1 MEQKGDI
8 TDAFDD
14 DTLRHS
20 IEKADQTGVWRE
32 STGTFS
38 DPKLEEIR
46 KQLAEPE
53 RLDYAERRR
62 RDLQRLAV
70 EARTPPPSAAKPAK
84 AETTFDW
91 RETVVPTSTPL
102 PPTPN
107 EVLSQ
112 LQERVSSDAPS
123 TLPPEIDH
131 PLLGL
136 VRPVLAG
143 FSVFLPI
150 SVTTMVF
157 VGARFDLPVRGLV
170 ASIGAGIAWH
180 EFHAGRFR
188 APMIGLSV
196 YLLAFLTMPGP
207 WGNRE
212 ILACMVGFVMTLLG
226 SGLVGFLR
234 ERDAGGSA

>member
-14 DTLRHS
+14 DSLRDS
-20 IEKADQTGVWRE
+20 IAKADQTGVWRE
-32 STGTFS
+32 ATGTFT
-38 DPKLEEIR
+38 DPKLEGIR

-62 RDLQRLAV
+62 RDLQR
-70 EARTPPPSAAKPAK
+70 AALAK
-84 AETTFDW
+84 AAPATRAVSPEPAFDW
-91 RETVVPTSTPL
+91 RETVVATQTPP

-112 LQERVSSDAPS
+112 LQDRVSGNGPS
-123 TLPPEIDH
+123 ALPPEIDH

-136 VRPVLAG
+136 VRPVLSG

-188 APMIGLSV
+188 APLIGLAV
-196 YLLAFLTMPGP
+196 YLLAFLTTPGP